1 MCVETIP
8 WRLGGV
14 SDLAE
19 SSRNYCKTAQKL
31 FSIVLSVD
39 MCVSREAGLYRGAV
53 ATSNAWRTAFHQAF
67 YSEQAHIRT

>member
-1 MCVETIP
+1 MVDEFLIQYALALRDVGIPHSACVVTIP

-19 SSRNYCKTAQKL
+19 SSRNYCITAQKL

-39 MCVSREAGLYRGAV
+39 MCVSREAG
-53 ATSNAWRTAFHQAF
+53 
-67 YSEQAHIRT
+67 